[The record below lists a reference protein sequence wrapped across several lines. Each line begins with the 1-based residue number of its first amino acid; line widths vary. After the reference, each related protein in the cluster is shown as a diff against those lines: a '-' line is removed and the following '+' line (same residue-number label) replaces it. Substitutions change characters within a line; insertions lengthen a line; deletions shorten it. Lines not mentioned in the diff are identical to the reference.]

1 MLSPE
6 LLTIQE
12 FMLKFAKQHSHQF
25 ISVEHLLMGLLK
37 DAFTVRVLEEC
48 GADSEFILSS
58 IKQYLKDFMPKRED
72 VDPLPTKSLNRVM
85 QRAIWQVQASQTQQ
99 LVKPIDA
106 LVAIFKEERSY
117 ANELIQSCG
126 VDILSVTRAISIHQ
140 RSAHETYGDGD
151 ASAANQSTKLKQ
163 NPLDAYTLNLNE
175 QAKQGKTDP
184 LVGRADEIERTVQI
198 LCRRRKNNPLLVGDP
213 GVGKTAIA
221 EGLAWLIVN
230 GKAPKPLTH
239 ATIYSLDMGALIA
252 GTKFR
257 GEFETRMKDLIDELK
272 KTPEAILFIDEIH
285 MIIGAGASMDSSM
298 DVSNLIKPALA
309 KGHIRSIGSTTFA
322 EYRQVF
328 EKDHALSR
336 RFQKIDIKEPSVS
349 DTIAILQGLKGYY
362 EDFHGVAY
370 TEAAIEA
377 AVKLSV
383 KHIHERFLPDKAI
396 DVIDEAGSFVRLY
409 HDKAANHSQDAQ
421 KTSSSIQVDIDI
433 IEQVVA
439 KIARIPPKSVS
450 HDDKNILKNLNANL
464 KQMVFG
470 QDQAVDTL
478 VDAILLARSGL
489 THPDK
494 PIGSFLFSGPTGV
507 GKTEISRQL
516 AYLLGVPLVRFD
528 MSEYMEAHTASR
540 LIGAPP
546 GYVGYDQGG
555 LLTEKIQQNPH
566 CVLLLDELEKAH
578 SDVFNLLLQVMDHG
592 TLTDNNGRMASF
604 KQVIVIMTTNVGAD
618 SISRRSMG
626 FTQQDHHSDNQNAI
640 QRTFSPEFRNRL
652 DAIVNFAPLP
662 PEVIG
667 DVVDKFITELYDQLL
682 DKNII
687 LSVDDEVR
695 LHLAKKGYDRL
706 MGARPMARTI
716 QELLKKPLSKL
727 ILFGDL
733 KQGKEGVKVA
743 ATMKDGAI
751 NFETIDTK
759 LTGKIKPN

>member
-322 EYRQVF
+322 EYRQIF

-667 DVVDKFITELYDQLL
+667 DVVDKFITELHDQLL

-733 KQGKEGVKVA
+733 KQGKEGMKVA

-751 NFETIDTK
+751 NFEIIDTK

>member
-140 RSAHETYGDGD
+140 RSAHDAYDGVD
-151 ASAANQSTKLKQ
+151 ESANQSTKPKQ

-230 GKAPKPLTH
+230 GKAPKPLAN

-272 KTPEAILFIDEIH
+272 DTPESILFIDEIH
-285 MIIGAGASMDSSM
+285 MMIGAGASMDSSM

-309 KGHIRSIGSTTFA
+309 KGYIRSIGSTTFA
-322 EYRQVF
+322 EYRQIF

-349 DTIAILQGLKGYY
+349 DTITILQGLKGYY

-370 TEAAIEA
+370 TEDAIEA

-396 DVIDEAGSFVRLY
+396 DVIDEAGSFVRLH
-409 HDKAANHSQDAQ
+409 HDKVTNHSQMDTQ

-489 THPDK
+489 THPNK